1 MADLIGSVSLEAFDG
16 RIEPFQENVHV
27 LRRHQ
32 GQIQTA
38 LDTSESLIKDYPN
51 SSLLYNIRGVCHKA
65 HGQLEA
71 AVKCYEQ
78 ALAIKPDFAEVHSN
92 LGNTLKKLGQLE
104 SAVKNYEKALAIK
117 PDYAEAHCNL
127 GYALEKLGQVDAGIN
142 HYERALA
149 IKPDFPLARF
159 NLSSIQLTNGFLS
172 EGFQNY
178 EARWQWTKFT
188 SPKRQFSIP
197 RWTGEPLT
205 GKNILLWA
213 EQGIGDEVQYA
224 SLIPEFKDLD
234 CHVGIE
240 CAAKL
245 IEIFQWSFPWAEVRE
260 AGAVNCEGNEIY
272 NLFDY
277 QIPFGSIAPLFR
289 KTMDDFSVRQK
300 PFIPRLK
307 EGEKKVRDKLK
318 MREGELLIGLGWR
331 SSKQSFHDLSVE
343 DLAPLKSLKNVVFL
357 AVQYGECLAE
367 LNQLRSLGLPIH
379 YYTDVDQKDDISS
392 TCALL
397 GACDLVFSPGT
408 AVYQI
413 SASLGVPTIC
423 FDAFKSRQNRI
434 PWHPTSRYLE
444 LLVKG
449 NEEEIYSLIR
459 NCLNSGA
466 LINRIIIEVIYPA
479 IDHIRELFD
488 SGKIGSA
495 EQNLLRNIISKSLS
509 IFNQVPVVLDSKK
522 NVVVIA
528 ADPESILISESASA
542 SYHSDGWNVSHLG
555 DMSYAIDV
563 LFDLDFQKLVRKI
576 WKQKSGILLVV
587 IFSQTSEGLS
597 FFADS
602 INPNKTKSD
611 KQIKLALCGKISK
624 KTKIN
629 SDLLSDNIGD
639 VLQWSNTIS
648 QNIK

>member
-1 MADLIGSVSLEAFDG
+1 MAKGYRVE
-16 RIEPFQENVHV
+16 E
-27 LRRHQ
+27 
-32 GQIQTA
+32 
-38 LDTSESLIKDYPN
+38 
-51 SSLLYNIRGVCHKA
+51 IR
-65 HGQLEA
+65 
-71 AVKCYEQ
+71 
-78 ALAIKPDFAEVHSN
+78 
-92 LGNTLKKLGQLE
+92 
-104 SAVKNYEKALAIK
+104 
-117 PDYAEAHCNL
+117 
-127 GYALEKLGQVDAGIN
+127 EKLISVLKDSDSGISGIEISKKINVSRITMTKYLKVFAAEGLLRQKNIGNVTLWFLEPGQ
-142 HYERALA
+142 ESF
-149 IKPDFPLARF
+149 DFPDD
-159 NLSSIQLTNGFLS
+159 
-172 EGFQNY
+172 Y
-178 EARWQWTKFT
+178 
-188 SPKRQFSIP
+188 
-197 RWTGEPLT
+197 
-205 GKNILLWA
+205 
-213 EQGIGDEVQYA
+213 
-224 SLIPEFKDLD
+224 FK
-234 CHVGIE
+234 I
-240 CAAKL
+240 
-245 IEIFQWSFPWAEVRE
+245 
-260 AGAVNCEGNEIY
+260 
-272 NLFDY
+272 
-277 QIPFGSIAPLFR
+277 
-289 KTMDDFSVRQK
+289 
-300 PFIPRLK
+300 
-307 EGEKKVRDKLK
+307 
-318 MREGELLIGLGWR
+318 
-331 SSKQSFHDLSVE
+331 
-343 DLAPLKSLKNVVFL
+343 
-357 AVQYGECLAE
+357 
-367 LNQLRSLGLPIH
+367 
-379 YYTDVDQKDDISS
+379 
-392 TCALL
+392 
-397 GACDLVFSPGT
+397 
-408 AVYQI
+408 
-413 SASLGVPTIC
+413 
-423 FDAFKSRQNRI
+423 
-434 PWHPTSRYLE
+434 TSRYLE

-466 LINRIIIEVIYPA
+466 LINRMIIEVIYPA

-495 EQNLLRNIISKSLS
+495 EQNLLRNIVSKSLG

>member
-1 MADLIGSVSLEAFDG
+1 MAKGYRVE
-16 RIEPFQENVHV
+16 E
-27 LRRHQ
+27 
-32 GQIQTA
+32 
-38 LDTSESLIKDYPN
+38 
-51 SSLLYNIRGVCHKA
+51 IR
-65 HGQLEA
+65 
-71 AVKCYEQ
+71 
-78 ALAIKPDFAEVHSN
+78 
-92 LGNTLKKLGQLE
+92 
-104 SAVKNYEKALAIK
+104 
-117 PDYAEAHCNL
+117 
-127 GYALEKLGQVDAGIN
+127 EKLISVLKDSDSGISGIEISKKINVSRITMTKYLKVFAAEGLLRQKNIGNVTLWFLEPGQ
-142 HYERALA
+142 ESF
-149 IKPDFPLARF
+149 DFP
-159 NLSSIQLTNGFLS
+159 
-172 EGFQNY
+172 
-178 EARWQWTKFT
+178 
-188 SPKRQFSIP
+188 
-197 RWTGEPLT
+197 
-205 GKNILLWA
+205 
-213 EQGIGDEVQYA
+213 DEY
-224 SLIPEFKDLD
+224 FK
-234 CHVGIE
+234 I
-240 CAAKL
+240 
-245 IEIFQWSFPWAEVRE
+245 
-260 AGAVNCEGNEIY
+260 
-272 NLFDY
+272 
-277 QIPFGSIAPLFR
+277 
-289 KTMDDFSVRQK
+289 
-300 PFIPRLK
+300 
-307 EGEKKVRDKLK
+307 
-318 MREGELLIGLGWR
+318 
-331 SSKQSFHDLSVE
+331 
-343 DLAPLKSLKNVVFL
+343 
-357 AVQYGECLAE
+357 
-367 LNQLRSLGLPIH
+367 
-379 YYTDVDQKDDISS
+379 
-392 TCALL
+392 
-397 GACDLVFSPGT
+397 
-408 AVYQI
+408 
-413 SASLGVPTIC
+413 
-423 FDAFKSRQNRI
+423 
-434 PWHPTSRYLE
+434 TSRYLE

-576 WKQKSGILLVV
+576 WKKKSGILLVV

-624 KTKIN
+624 KTKIS

>member
-1 MADLIGSVSLEAFDG
+1 MAKGYRVEEIRQKLISVLKDSDSGISGIEISKKINVSRITMTKYLKVFAAEGLLRQKNIGNVTLWFLEPG
-16 RIEPFQENVHV
+16 QE
-27 LRRHQ
+27 
-32 GQIQTA
+32 
-38 LDTSESLIKDYPN
+38 S
-51 SSLLYNIRGVCHKA
+51 
-65 HGQLEA
+65 
-71 AVKCYEQ
+71 
-78 ALAIKPDFAEVHSN
+78 F
-92 LGNTLKKLGQLE
+92 
-104 SAVKNYEKALAIK
+104 
-117 PDYAEAHCNL
+117 
-127 GYALEKLGQVDAGIN
+127 
-142 HYERALA
+142 
-149 IKPDFPLARF
+149 DFPDD
-159 NLSSIQLTNGFLS
+159 
-172 EGFQNY
+172 Y
-178 EARWQWTKFT
+178 
-188 SPKRQFSIP
+188 
-197 RWTGEPLT
+197 
-205 GKNILLWA
+205 
-213 EQGIGDEVQYA
+213 
-224 SLIPEFKDLD
+224 FK
-234 CHVGIE
+234 I
-240 CAAKL
+240 
-245 IEIFQWSFPWAEVRE
+245 
-260 AGAVNCEGNEIY
+260 
-272 NLFDY
+272 
-277 QIPFGSIAPLFR
+277 
-289 KTMDDFSVRQK
+289 
-300 PFIPRLK
+300 
-307 EGEKKVRDKLK
+307 
-318 MREGELLIGLGWR
+318 
-331 SSKQSFHDLSVE
+331 
-343 DLAPLKSLKNVVFL
+343 
-357 AVQYGECLAE
+357 
-367 LNQLRSLGLPIH
+367 
-379 YYTDVDQKDDISS
+379 
-392 TCALL
+392 
-397 GACDLVFSPGT
+397 
-408 AVYQI
+408 
-413 SASLGVPTIC
+413 
-423 FDAFKSRQNRI
+423 
-434 PWHPTSRYLE
+434 TSRYLE

-555 DMSYAIDV
+555 DMSYAIAV

-576 WKQKSGILLVV
+576 WKKKSGILLVV

>member
-1 MADLIGSVSLEAFDG
+1 MAKGYRVE
-16 RIEPFQENVHV
+16 E
-27 LRRHQ
+27 
-32 GQIQTA
+32 
-38 LDTSESLIKDYPN
+38 
-51 SSLLYNIRGVCHKA
+51 IR
-65 HGQLEA
+65 
-71 AVKCYEQ
+71 
-78 ALAIKPDFAEVHSN
+78 
-92 LGNTLKKLGQLE
+92 
-104 SAVKNYEKALAIK
+104 
-117 PDYAEAHCNL
+117 
-127 GYALEKLGQVDAGIN
+127 EKLISVLKDSDSGLSGVEISKKINVSRITMTKYLKVFAAEGLLRQKNIGNVTLWFLEPGQ
-142 HYERALA
+142 ESF
-149 IKPDFPLARF
+149 DFPDD
-159 NLSSIQLTNGFLS
+159 
-172 EGFQNY
+172 Y
-178 EARWQWTKFT
+178 
-188 SPKRQFSIP
+188 
-197 RWTGEPLT
+197 
-205 GKNILLWA
+205 
-213 EQGIGDEVQYA
+213 
-224 SLIPEFKDLD
+224 FK
-234 CHVGIE
+234 I
-240 CAAKL
+240 
-245 IEIFQWSFPWAEVRE
+245 
-260 AGAVNCEGNEIY
+260 
-272 NLFDY
+272 
-277 QIPFGSIAPLFR
+277 
-289 KTMDDFSVRQK
+289 
-300 PFIPRLK
+300 
-307 EGEKKVRDKLK
+307 
-318 MREGELLIGLGWR
+318 
-331 SSKQSFHDLSVE
+331 
-343 DLAPLKSLKNVVFL
+343 
-357 AVQYGECLAE
+357 
-367 LNQLRSLGLPIH
+367 
-379 YYTDVDQKDDISS
+379 
-392 TCALL
+392 
-397 GACDLVFSPGT
+397 
-408 AVYQI
+408 
-413 SASLGVPTIC
+413 
-423 FDAFKSRQNRI
+423 
-434 PWHPTSRYLE
+434 TSRYLE

-466 LINRIIIEVIYPA
+466 LINRVIIEVIYPA

-576 WKQKSGILLVV
+576 WKKKSGILLVV